1 MSDASAPIIPPA
13 DAATS
18 AQGDPRADFGR
29 IAFEGLRNTRDLGG
43 LPTVDGRRVRRRAL
57 LRSGMLDEATEA
69 DRARLRDEYRLA
81 LDVDLRGNVEVSERP
96 DPVDAF
102 PGVRFVHLPVFSEG
116 AAGVSRSAE
125 DMEEVAARM
134 QRGEIEPVDLMTALY
149 PHIVLDQ
156 AGITAYRAFF
166 EEVLAAASGAAGERG
181 AILWHCSAGK
191 DRCGMAS
198 VLMEVALGVPWNLVH
213 DDYMATNLILGIDP
227 ATCEPME
234 ALEGVNERF
243 LSAAM
248 DALNREYGGILPY
261 MERELGVGGE
271 ERAALR
277 AHFLCA

>member
-1 MSDASAPIIPPA
+1 
-13 DAATS
+13 
-18 AQGDPRADFGR
+18 
-29 IAFEGLRNTRDLGG
+29 
-43 LPTVDGRRVRRRAL
+43 
-57 LRSGMLDEATEA
+57 
-69 DRARLRDEYRLA
+69 
-81 LDVDLRGNVEVSERP
+81 
-96 DPVDAF
+96 
-102 PGVRFVHLPVFSEG
+102 
-116 AAGVSRSAE
+116 
-125 DMEEVAARM
+125 
-134 QRGEIEPVDLMTALY
+134 
-149 PHIVLDQ
+149 
-156 AGITAYRAFF
+156 
-166 EEVLAAASGAAGERG
+166 
-181 AILWHCSAGK
+181 
-191 DRCGMAS
+191 MAS